1 MQREVIRLPWFE
13 LIRRTLMKEGN
24 VSEAVA
30 DEVSWRVL
38 QFFGNSDEIIDNLLD
53 AEDRRLFYFLQDLH
67 VLKTHWEET
76 QLLSGLNW
84 RIFYWNLDLRGME
97 KVIWSEQVLP
107 QSDIYIGLPD
117 DAWHCHCS
125 PS

>member
-1 MQREVIRLPWFE
+1 
-13 LIRRTLMKEGN
+13 MKEGN

-30 DEVSWRVL
+30 NEVSWRVL

-84 RIFYWNLDLRGME
+84 RIFYWNLDLKGME
-97 KVIWSEQVLP
+97 KVIRSEPVPP

-117 DAWHCHCS
+117 DVWHSHCGYS
-125 PS
+125 

>member
-1 MQREVIRLPWFE
+1 
-13 LIRRTLMKEGN
+13 MKEGN

-30 DEVSWRVL
+30 KEVSWRVL

-97 KVIWSEQVLP
+97 KVIWSEPVPP

-117 DAWHCHCS
+117 DAWHSHCGYFLGTNL
-125 PS
+125 